1 MVEDKDFSTAS
12 ERFLTWL
19 KGNGATISSRIQLA
33 DLRSSGAGR
42 GIVATE
48 NLSEDEELFSIP
60 RSSILTVETS
70 SLPEAAQKE
79 INDPWLSLIV
89 AMVYEYLRGSESQW
103 KSYFDVLPENF
114 DSLMYWTDDDL
125 EHLQGSAVVDKI
137 GKDGAD
143 TTFTEQL
150 IPIIGQ
156 YANTGNRNNEELLAL
171 CHRMG
176 STIMAYAFDLEK
188 ASNDRS
194 KNEEDGWEEDED
206 EEGLLPKGMVP
217 LADMLNADADRNNAK
232 LFYEDD
238 KVVMKTI
245 KPVEAGQ
252 ELFNDYGPLPR
263 ADVLR
268 RYGYVTDNYA
278 KYDVVEITSSLIKE
292 RAKKQLRLSANE
304 LDERW
309 KFGEEQ
315 GVVDDGYDIAHADN
329 EDGQFPEELCVLL
342 NLLATSKVEF
352 DKLKKKDKLPKPE
365 MSIDAKKLL
374 RTVLVYRYAMY
385 SPESQSMA
393 VDEAGTGDKRRAMA
407 VQVIEGEKSILEE
420 AVNAVADITL
430 GTKKRAADTLE
441 DEAAAIRNP
450 GKK

>member
-1 MVEDKDFSTAS
+1 MSKSNLLAS
-12 ERFLTWL
+12 NTL
-19 KGNGATISSRIQLA
+19 S
-33 DLRSSGAGR
+33 
-42 GIVATE
+42 VATE
-48 NLSEDEELFSIP
+48 NLPEDEELFSIP

-70 SLPEAAQKE
+70 SLPASAQKE

-89 AMVYEYLRGSESQW
+89 AMVYEYLRGPESPW
-103 KSYFDVLPENF
+103 KAYFDILPENF

-125 EHLQGSAVVDKI
+125 EHLEGSAVVDKI

-143 TTFTEQL
+143 LTFTEQL
-150 IPIIGQ
+150 IPIIVKH
-156 YANTGNRNNEELLAL
+156 ANTENRSNEELLAL

-188 ASNDRS
+188 ATTDKS
-194 KNEEDGWEEDED
+194 KNEEEDGWEEDED
-206 EEGLLPKGMVP
+206 EEALLPKGMVP
-217 LADMLNADADRNNAK
+217 LADMLNADASRNNAK

-245 KPVEAGQ
+245 KAVSAGE

-278 KYDVVEITSSLIKE
+278 QYDVVEIASSLIKE
-292 RAKKQLRLSANE
+292 RAKKQLRLSAND

-309 KFGEEQ
+309 KFAEEQ
-315 GVVDDGYDIAHADN
+315 GIIDDGYDIALPDS
-329 EDGQFPEELCVLL
+329 EEGQFPEELCVLL

-365 MSIDAKKLL
+365 MSIEAKKLL

-385 SPESQSMA
+385 SPESESMT
-393 VDEAGTGDKRRAMA
+393 VDQAGTGDRRRAMA
-407 VQVIEGEKSILEE
+407 IQVIEGEKMIIEE
-420 AVNAVADITL
+420 AVNFVNEVAAI

>member
-1 MVEDKDFSTAS
+1 
-12 ERFLTWL
+12 
-19 KGNGATISSRIQLA
+19 
-33 DLRSSGAGR
+33 
-42 GIVATE
+42 
-48 NLSEDEELFSIP
+48 
-60 RSSILTVETS
+60 
-70 SLPEAAQKE
+70 
-79 INDPWLSLIV
+79 
-89 AMVYEYLRGSESQW
+89 MVYEYLRGPESPW
-103 KSYFDVLPENF
+103 KAYFDVLPENF

-137 GKDGAD
+137 GKEGAD
-143 TTFTEQL
+143 MTFTEQL
-150 IPIIGQ
+150 IPIIGK
-156 YANTGNRNNEELLAL
+156 YANTGSRSNEELLAL

-188 ASNDRS
+188 ASSSQSRDAAD
-194 KNEEDGWEEDED
+194 EWEEDDD
-206 EEGLLPKGMVP
+206 EEALLPKGMVP

-245 KPVEAGQ
+245 KAVEAGQ

-304 LDERW
+304 LDDRW

-315 GVVDDGYDIAHADN
+315 GVVDDGYDIAHADS

-365 MSIDAKKLL
+365 MSIEAKKLL

-385 SPESQSMA
+385 SPESESMT
-393 VDEAGTGDKRRAMA
+393 VDQAGTGDRRRAMA

-420 AVNAVADITL
+420 AVNAVSDAAL
-430 GTKKRAADTLE
+430 SSKKRAAETLE

>member
-1 MVEDKDFSTAS
+1 MKTTNITTVAS
-12 ERFLTWL
+12 
-19 KGNGATISSRIQLA
+19 
-33 DLRSSGAGR
+33 
-42 GIVATE
+42 E

-70 SLPEAAQKE
+70 SLPAAAEKE
-79 INDPWLSLIV
+79 VNDPWLSLIV
-89 AMVYEYLRGSESQW
+89 AMVYEYLRGSESPW
-103 KSYFDVLPENF
+103 KAYFDVLPENF

-125 EHLQGSAVVDKI
+125 EHLEGSAVVDKI

-143 TTFTEQL
+143 ATFTEQL
-150 IPIIGQ
+150 IPILGQ
-156 YANTGNRNNEELLAL
+156 YANTGNRSNEELLAL

-188 ASNDRS
+188 ASTSQS
-194 KNEEDGWEEDED
+194 KDEEDGWEEDED
-206 EEGLLPKGMVP
+206 EEALLPKGMVP

-245 KPVEAGQ
+245 KAVESGQ

-263 ADVLR
+263 ADLLR
-268 RYGYVTDNYA
+268 RYGYITDNYA

-292 RAKKQLRLSANE
+292 RAKKQLRMSAND

-315 GVVDDGYDIAHADN
+315 GIIDDGYDVAHVDH
-329 EDGQFPEELCVLL
+329 EDGQFSEELCVLL

-352 DKLKKKDKLPKPE
+352 EKLKKKDKLPKPE

-374 RTVLVYRYAMY
+374 RTILVYRYAMY
-385 SPESQSMA
+385 SPESESMT
-393 VDEAGTGDKRRAMA
+393 VDEAGAGDKRRAMA
-407 VQVIEGEKSILEE
+407 VQVVHGEKAILEE
-420 AVNAVADITL
+420 AVNNLTEAAL
-430 GTKKRAADTLE
+430 GTKKRAANTLE
-441 DEAAAIRNP
+441 EEAAAIRDP